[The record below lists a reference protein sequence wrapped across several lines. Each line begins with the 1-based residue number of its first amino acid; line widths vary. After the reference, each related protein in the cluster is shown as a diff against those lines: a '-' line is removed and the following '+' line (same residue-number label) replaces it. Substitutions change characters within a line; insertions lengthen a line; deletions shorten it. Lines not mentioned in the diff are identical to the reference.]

1 MGTNTIKRTMD
12 INQRIVQLEEL
23 ADKVIP
29 TCNREE
35 PFTLHMHYAD
45 FMEVIANIILA
56 TSNVVRDVVNSENTI
71 DCFKSTFQHY
81 LPKELAD
88 MVEKLLMQE
97 AINQCDRQLLPV
109 DNSKRL

>member
-1 MGTNTIKRTMD
+1 MTENTSV
-12 INQRIVQLEEL
+12 VQLQEL
-23 ADKVIP
+23 ADKVVS

-56 TSNVVRDVVNSENTI
+56 TSNVVRDVVNSEDTI

-88 MVEKLLMQE
+88 MVERLLVQE